1 MTRRQVTLDPK
12 VQEQLLAQMREEQAS
27 RFRWKQLRNFVTIPA
42 LLALTAVGV
51 VMTFSDDQT
60 TSMIGSTFA
69 SSILMVFWKL
79 RKRISSAF
87 GD

>member
-1 MTRRQVTLDPK
+1 MARRPVTLDPK

-27 RFRWKQLRNFVTIPA
+27 RFRWKQFRNFVTIPG
-42 LLALTAVGV
+42 LIALTLVGT
-51 VMTFSDDQT
+51 VMAFSEDAT
-60 TSMIGSTFA
+60 TAMVGNFFA
-69 SSILMVFWKL
+69 SSILMVVWKL